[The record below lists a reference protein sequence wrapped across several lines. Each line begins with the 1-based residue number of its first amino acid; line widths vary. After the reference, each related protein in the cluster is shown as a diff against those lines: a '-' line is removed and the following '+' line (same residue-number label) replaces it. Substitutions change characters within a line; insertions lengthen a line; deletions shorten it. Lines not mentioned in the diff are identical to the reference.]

1 MLKKV
6 KQRHKNSFK
15 MVYIIKQVLHC
26 SLNFYPL
33 MNHTGIYL
41 SLAKLLEIAEFPKGD
56 ELKRSKE
63 TLETT

>member
-1 MLKKV
+1 M
-6 KQRHKNSFK
+6 F
-15 MVYIIKQVLHC
+15 YIINQVLHC

-33 MNHTGIYL
+33 MNPTRIYL
-41 SLAKLLEIAEFPKGD
+41 SLANLLEIVEFPRLD